1 MKIARFMPR
10 VQIVEKHNTSARR
23 LVMRGHNGKLY
34 SYLVMHDA
42 GLGDT
47 RREERVLQIL
57 RMLNHYLTKQKV
69 DSFIIYYKNIINID
83 IKISNSFIGN
93 FSEVFILYSTQS
105 CCCISSTTFSRR

>member
-1 MKIARFMPR
+1 MIICQKFYMYYIIYLFFQHSHYYVKIARFMPR

-47 RREERVLQIL
+47 RREERVLQLL

-69 DSFIIYYKNIINID
+69 IQLL
-83 IKISNSFIGN
+83 
-93 FSEVFILYSTQS
+93 ILYN
-105 CCCISSTTFSRR
+105 

>member
-1 MKIARFMPR
+1 VKIARFMPR

-47 RREERVLQIL
+47 RREERVLQLL

-69 DSFIIYYKNIINID
+69 YKLIYLSKNCNILLYIFI
-83 IKISNSFIGN
+83 FLGN
-93 FSEVFILYSTQS
+93 FSKIFILHST
-105 CCCISSTTFSRR
+105 

>member
-1 MKIARFMPR
+1 MCLTYQIINNIFIFQHSHYYVKIARFMPR

-47 RREERVLQIL
+47 RREERVLQLL

-69 DSFIIYYKNIINID
+69 FTLFIFKLL
-83 IKISNSFIGN
+83 K
-93 FSEVFILYSTQS
+93 
-105 CCCISSTTFSRR
+105 C

>member
-47 RREERVLQIL
+47 RREERVLQLL

-69 DSFIIYYKNIINID
+69 IINN
-83 IKISNSFIGN
+83 K
-93 FSEVFILYSTQS
+93 
-105 CCCISSTTFSRR
+105 

>member
-1 MKIARFMPR
+1 MPR

-47 RREERVLQIL
+47 RREERVLQLL

-69 DSFIIYYKNIINID
+69 YKLTNYFNFIQLIKNL
-83 IKISNSFIGN
+83 KI
-93 FSEVFILYSTQS
+93 
-105 CCCISSTTFSRR
+105 

>member
-1 MKIARFMPR
+1 MPR

-47 RREERVLQIL
+47 RREERVLQLL

-69 DSFIIYYKNIINID
+69 SK
-83 IKISNSFIGN
+83 
-93 FSEVFILYSTQS
+93 ILYLPINSEFVIY
-105 CCCISSTTFSRR
+105 C